1 MGFMDKAFAR
11 LYPKIIKSSEDKWLR
26 ERRAELLKEAA
37 GDVVE
42 IGSGTGLN
50 LPHYGPQVT
59 SLTLTEMN
67 PHMLRSLEQAV
78 ARYRPDAKIVQAPAE
93 SLPVPDGSAD
103 VVVSTLV
110 LCSVGEPEKAL
121 AEMQRVLR
129 PTGGKVLLIEHVAG
143 RGRLKTFQRWSD
155 PITKTF
161 GRGCH
166 TSRDTRGTLVRAGFD
181 TSAVRDEWVDS
192 EPKIYAP
199 HIVGAA
205 TVA

>member
-1 MGFMDKAFAR
+1 MDKAFAR
-11 LYPKIIKSSEDKWLR
+11 FYPKIIKSSEDKWLR
-26 ERRAELLKEAA
+26 EVRAELLKDTA

-67 PHMLRSLEQAV
+67 PHMLGALEEAV
-78 ARYRPDAKIVQAPAE
+78 ARYRADAKIVHAPAE
-93 SLPVPDGSAD
+93 SLPLPDHSAD

-110 LCSVGEPEKAL
+110 LCSVTDVDKAL
-121 AEMQRVLR
+121 SEIQRVLR
-129 PTGGKVLLIEHVAG
+129 PTAGKVLLIEHVAG
-143 RGRLKTFQRWSD
+143 EGRLQKIQRWSD
-155 PITKTF
+155 PLTKTF

-166 TSRDTRGTLVRAGFD
+166 TSRNTRAALASAGFD
-181 TSAVRDEWVDS
+181 TSTVRDEWVDS

>member
-26 ERRAELLKEAA
+26 ERRVQLLADAA

-50 LPHYGPQVT
+50 LPHYGAGVT
-59 SLTLTEMN
+59 SLTLTEVS
-67 PHMLRSLEQAV
+67 PHMIETLAGEV
-78 ARYRPDAKIVQAPAE
+78 ARHRPDSRIVTAPAE
-93 SLPVPDGSAD
+93 SLPLPDDSAD

-110 LCSVGEPEKAL
+110 LCSVGDTSKAL
-121 AEMQRVLR
+121 SEIRRVLR
-129 PTGGKVLLIEHVAG
+129 PGGRMLLLEHVAG
-143 RGRLKTFQRWSD
+143 TGRLHTFQRWAD
-155 PITKTF
+155 PFTKTL

-166 TSRDTRGTLVRAGFD
+166 TSRNTRAALAAAGFD
-181 TSAVRDEWVDS
+181 TSGLRDEWVDS

-199 HIVGAA
+199 HIFGTA

>member
-11 LYPKIIKSSEDKWLR
+11 FYPKIIKSSEDKWLR
-26 ERRAELLKEAA
+26 ERRAELLRDAA

-67 PHMLRSLEQAV
+67 PHMLATLEEAV
-78 ARYRPDAKIVQAPAE
+78 ARHRPDAKIVQAPAE
-93 SLPVPDGSAD
+93 SLPLPDNSAD

-110 LCSVGEPEKAL
+110 LCSVGDTGKAL

-129 PTGGKVLLIEHVAG
+129 PTGRVLLIEHVAAE
-143 RGRLKTFQRWSD
+143 GRLQKIQRWSD

-166 TSRDTRGTLVRAGFD
+166 TSRNTRAALTRAGFD
-181 TSAVRDEWVDS
+181 TSGVRDEWVDS

-199 HIVGAA
+199 HIFGSA